1 MDKIRILLEQVDETI
16 AQENSIKRHI
26 RGVYFL
32 QAL

>member
-1 MDKIRILLEQVDETI
+1 MDKIRILLERVDETI
-16 AQENSIKRHI
+16 AQENFYKRHI